1 MKVLK
6 ARDIELFK
14 NLSQYE
20 YFDKWIDF
28 HNNYDC
34 VKIILKNNG
43 FLSLWFKGIEEGD
56 IIKLKFMDVQIKKI
70 EFFNINTAENLTI
83 DNMYRGKVIRE
94 EKLLE
99 FNAEGSGYFYVEF
112 EEGQKI
118 EFWSNGVVVDA

>member
-1 MKVLK
+1 MDFYPYGLKELKKVTSS
-6 ARDIELFK
+6 
-14 NLSQYE
+14 NS
-20 YFDKWIDF
+20 
-28 HNNYDC
+28 
-34 VKIILKNNG
+34 
-43 FLSLWFKGIEEGD
+43 SLWI
-56 IIKLKFMDVQIKKI
+56 VQIKKI

-118 EFWSNGVVVDA
+118 EFWSNEYVVDA

>member
-83 DNMYRGKVIRE
+83 DNMYRGK
-94 EKLLE
+94 
-99 FNAEGSGYFYVEF
+99 
-112 EEGQKI
+112 
-118 EFWSNGVVVDA
+118 